1 MKKKFLLF
9 GLIAVVTFGNV
20 LTANAQGSAS
30 ATVTFG
36 TDNKLVFEGTEG
48 GKLGTSFEGIA
59 PGETA
64 TQTITMKNENKKTVD
79 FYMDAS
85 ALQALEDGKAAAK
98 GAGYEIRLYVGDE
111 TLYDSTAGG
120 YASDSADGSTEG
132 IKAMNE
138 GALEGYVLVATLA
151 QGQTKDM
158 NLSIYFDGEAMD
170 NDSAGIDYSDAF
182 GQLGFTFQVAYEDP
196 QGPTVV
202 TKTIT
207 KTGETKIVKRLVE
220 IIEEKIPLSAV
231 ATGDNAL
238 IGAGA
243 AVLVVGII
251 LIVVAGRKKKV
262 EEEEA

>member
-1 MKKKFLLF
+1 MKKKVLLF
-9 GLIAVVTFGNV
+9 GLIAIFTLGNV
-20 LTANAQGSAS
+20 LTANAEGSAS
-30 ATVTFG
+30 ATVTFRADG
-36 TDNKLVFEGTEG
+36 KLVFEGTEG

-98 GAGYEIRLYVGDE
+98 GAGYEIKLRVGDE
-111 TLYDSTAGG
+111 MLYDSTAGG
-120 YASDSADGSTEG
+120 YASNSAEGSTEG
-132 IKAMNE
+132 IKSMNE

-151 QGQTKDM
+151 KGQTKDIH
-158 NLSIYFDGEAMD
+158 LSIYFDGEAMD
-170 NDSAGIDYSDAF
+170 NSSTGIDYSDAF
-182 GQLGFTFQVAYEDP
+182 GQLGFAFQVAYEDP
-196 QGPTVV
+196 AGPTVV

-220 IIEEKIPLSAV
+220 IIEEKIPLGAV

-238 IGAGA
+238 IGVGA
-243 AVLVVGII
+243 AVLALGII
-251 LIVVAGRKKKV
+251 LIIVAGRKKKV
-262 EEEEA
+262 EEEA